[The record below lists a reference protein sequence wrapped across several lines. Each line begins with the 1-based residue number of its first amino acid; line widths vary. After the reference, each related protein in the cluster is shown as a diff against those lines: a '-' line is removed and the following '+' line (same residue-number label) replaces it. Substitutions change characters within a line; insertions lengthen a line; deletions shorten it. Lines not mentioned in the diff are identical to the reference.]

1 MRKSSIEFF
10 ILFLQEIMK
19 VNTEKNLN
27 NAVYPATCWVY
38 SFLDGARCIPKTSC
52 DYDRGR

>member
-1 MRKSSIEFF
+1 
-10 ILFLQEIMK
+10 MK